1 MTLMPA
7 TAGGFADRPAVIAEG
22 TWDGPEPVGNM
33 SQRTDARGVTGAT
46 KEKLNFTHYVSGV
59 SS

>member
-22 TWDGPEPVGNM
+22 TWDGPEPVGN
-33 SQRTDARGVTGAT
+33 VTADRCAWRNGGDKGKT
-46 KEKLNFTHYVSGV
+46 
-59 SS
+59 